1 MAGVWAAAGAPFAF
15 ADAVLVCV
23 VAFAGADFAGA
34 DFAELEGR
42 AMGFLEATGGA
53 RCS

>member
-23 VAFAGADFAGA
+23 VAFAGADFA
-34 DFAELEGR
+34 ELEGR